1 MYCKVLVSWLCCLLL
16 LVAVPSQAQTD
27 CSDYQLLREN
37 AVYELLSY
45 NHKDK
50 PTGRMT
56 YNVTDLDR
64 SGGKLEATIHSQVY
78 DEKDKLATEG
88 DFKIGCENGSIWMDM
103 NSMMNRQGAM
113 QGQENNLEMSMDG
126 DKMLYPS
133 NMQAGQ
139 KLEDGTMTMEMKDS
153 GNGQSMMT
161 MVMKVT
167 DRTVEGKES
176 ITVPAGTY
184 DSYKI
189 RYNTQMENRAM
200 GMKMPGMR
208 IETVEYYVPKIGMV
222 RSETYRN
229 GKLQSYTVLSKIE

>member
-1 MYCKVLVSWLCCLLL
+1 MFHKVIVPLVCCLLL
-16 LVAVPSQAQTD
+16 LAVPTYAQTD

-37 AVYELLSY
+37 ATYELLSY
-45 NHKDK
+45 NNKDRQ
-50 PTGRMT
+50 TGRMT
-56 YNVTDLDR
+56 YNVTNVDR
-64 SGGKLEATIHSQVY
+64 TGDRVEATIHSQVY
-78 DEKDKLATEG
+78 DNKDKLATEG
-88 DFKIGCENGSIWMDM
+88 DFKIGCENGAIWMDM
-103 NSMMNRQGAM
+103 RSLMNQQNAM
-113 QGQENNLEMSMDG
+113 EGQPDMEMTMQG
-126 DKMLYPS
+126 DKMLYP
-133 NMQAGQ
+133 NNLQAGQ
-139 KLEDGTMTMEMKDS
+139 KLEDGTMTMEMKNK

-176 ITVPAGTY
+176 IKVPAGTY

-189 RYNTQMENRAM
+189 RYNTEMENRAM

-208 IETVEYYVPKIGMV
+208 IETVEYYVPEIGMV